1 MKTAIIF
8 NSKHGTAEKVAN
20 LIAERVGKE
29 HSDVINLKNQTI
41 IDLSNY
47 NTVIL
52 GGSVYVG
59 TIQKSIFKF
68 CEANQEELL
77 NKKIALFIC
86 GMEPDLEKQ
95 ELEIKNSFP
104 AFAYERAIVKKFMGG
119 EILLEKMNFFEK
131 MAIKKVAK
139 ISQSESNINYKAIDE
154 FIEKLNYEK

>member
-59 TIQKSIFKF
+59 TIQKSI
-68 CEANQEELL
+68 
-77 NKKIALFIC
+77 
-86 GMEPDLEKQ
+86 
-95 ELEIKNSFP
+95 
-104 AFAYERAIVKKFMGG
+104 
-119 EILLEKMNFFEK
+119 
-131 MAIKKVAK
+131 
-139 ISQSESNINYKAIDE
+139 
-154 FIEKLNYEK
+154 